1 METTFDKTT
10 SILNTVKKTCGLTE
24 DYTVFDQD
32 ILVYINGVILDLTQ
46 NGIGPSEGYTVTD
59 SAQTWG
65 DFVGDFSHV
74 GAVATY
80 ISQKVR
86 LIFDPP
92 ATSFVGEAMQKRL
105 DEMIWRL
112 NIQGSEVNKE

>member
-1 METTFDKTT
+1 VETTFDKTT
-10 SILNTVKKTCGLTE
+10 SILNTVKKTCGLAD

-32 ILVYINGVILDLTQ
+32 ILVYINGVIIDLTQ
-46 NGIGPSEGYTVTD
+46 NGVGPSEGYLVTD
-59 SAQTWG
+59 SSQTWG
-65 DFVGDFSHV
+65 DFLGDFSQV

-86 LIFDPP
+86 MIFDPP
-92 ATSFVGEAMQKRL
+92 STSFVGEAIQKRL

-112 NIQGSEVNKE
+112 SLESSSS

>member
-1 METTFDKTT
+1 METTFDKTA
-10 SILNTVKKTCGLTE
+10 SILNTVKKTCGLSD

-32 ILVYINGVILDLTQ
+32 ILVYINGVIIDLTQ
-46 NGIGPSEGYTVTD
+46 NGVGPSEGYLVTD
-59 SAQTWG
+59 SSQTWG
-65 DFVGDFSHV
+65 DFLGDFSQV

-86 LIFDPP
+86 MIFDPP
-92 ATSFVGEAMQKRL
+92 STSFVGEAIQKRL

-112 NIQGSEVNKE
+112 SLESSSS